1 MKSILIFC
9 SITVLLLSSCL
20 KSKEIDTSSISKDE
34 AVIAEGKL
42 KFSQT
47 CSTCHSFEVDAIGPL
62 LGGITR
68 RNSSEWIK
76 AFIKDPQGKLESGD
90 AHVKEMFEKFK
101 VPMPSFSYFSEEDLN
116 ALVAYM
122 HTKNTPDSSSSF
134 LDPNALRNPFPPI
147 AMSNLV
153 VNLELLTQIPPSSET
168 SLKTRITKLVQ
179 QPKSNELF
187 VVDING
193 VLYHLNG
200 KNPEAYLDLRKLKSN
215 LMNRPGWATGF
226 GSFAFH
232 PDFLKNGLLY
242 TSHSENPNSAKADFE
257 FPDSVKVA
265 LQWVVTEWKTNT
277 PTANSFS
284 GQEREILRVNMVGT
298 SHGMQEITFNPTSKP
313 GEEDYGLLYI
323 GIGDGGS
330 AERDLAYLCHS
341 TEKIWGTI
349 LRIDPKGRD
358 SKNGKYGI
366 PKTNP
371 FVKNSNERTATEIFA
386 YGFRNPHRITW
397 SQSGQMLVPNI
408 GQHNIES
415 LCIVE
420 AGDDFGW
427 PVREGSFVID
437 LNGNRHNIYP
447 LPQDD
452 KKNNFTYPVAMY
464 DHDEGNAISGGFE
477 YTGEHIPELKGKFVF
492 GDIVQGRLFYVE
504 MADLKKGNQAQ
515 IKEWQVSFEGRIQ
528 TLKEL
533 TGAGKVDERFGR
545 DSEGELYI
553 TTKPDG
559 KVYKLISATIK

>member
-1 MKSILIFC
+1 MKSIIAFC
-9 SITVLLLSSCL
+9 LVAALFSSCS
-20 KSKEIDTSSISKDE
+20 KSTEVDTSSISTDSTM
-34 AVIAEGKL
+34 IAMGQL
-42 KFSQT
+42 KFSQN
-47 CSTCHSFEVDAIGPL
+47 CSSCHNFSVDGMGPH
-62 LGGITR
+62 LGGLTQTV
-68 RNSSEWIK
+68 SSEWIK
-76 AFIKDPQGKLESGD
+76 DFIKNPKAIIESGD
-90 AHVKEMFEKFK
+90 ERAKQLFEKFK
-101 VPMPSFSYFSEEDLN
+101 THMPAFNYLSDEELN
-116 ALVAYM
+116 GIVAFI
-122 HTKNTPDSSSSF
+122 HTSKAPNPRKAN
-134 LDPNALRNPFPPI
+134 LDPNAIKDPI
-147 AMSNLV
+147 PEPIPMSDLV
-153 VNLELLTQIPPSSET
+153 VNLELVTQIPTSSET
-168 SLKTRITKLVQ
+168 SPRTRITKLVQ

-200 KNPEAYLDLRKLKSN
+200 KNPEAYLDLRKLKPN
-215 LMNRPGWATGF
+215 LMNKPGWATGF

-257 FPDSVKVA
+257 FPDSIKVA
-265 LQWVVTEWKTNT
+265 TQWVLTEWKTNT
-277 PTANSFS
+277 PAANSFS
-284 GQEREILRVNMVGT
+284 GQQREILRVNMVGT
-298 SHGMQEITFNPTSKP
+298 SHGMQEITFNPLSKP
-313 GEEDYGLLYI
+313 GEDDYGLLYI

-371 FVKNSNERTATEIFA
+371 FVKNSTERTATEIFA

-397 SQSGQMLVPNI
+397 SQSGLMLVPNI

-420 AGDDFGW
+420 AGNDFGW

-437 LNGNRHNIYP
+437 LAGNRHNIYP
-447 LPQDD
+447 LPPDD

-477 YTGEHIPELKGKFVF
+477 YWGSIPELQGKFVF
-492 GDIVQGRLFYVE
+492 GDIFHGRLFYIE
-504 MADLKKGNQAQ
+504 MKDVQLGGHAP
-515 IKEWQVSFEGRIQ
+515 IKEWRVSLDGKIQ
-528 TLKEL
+528 TLKQL
-533 TGAGKVDERFGR
+533 TGTDKVDERFGR
-545 DSEGELYI
+545 DNKGELYL

-559 KVYKLISATIK
+559 KIYKLVSASTN